1 VAAKVASSNLVS
13 HPIILEAEARQS
25 RTRERVHSCR
35 EARLN
40 SQRYHYRTK
49 IPKQAW
55 QPFET
60 EYRDRNRLFVLDYL
74 LGHPC
79 VDCGERDPVVLDFDH
94 VRGVKKAGVCF
105 LANIGTAS
113 LETLRA
119 EIEKCEVR
127 CANCHRRKTAIQFD
141 WKSKRKRIFRRAKQ
155 GKRKSQMLA
164 LDFPPEYSCLVLG
177 ALSSVGRA
185 AAF

>member
-1 VAAKVASSNLVS
+1 MKRCGKCGELKPFTDFYKS
-13 HPIILEAEARQS
+13 H
-25 RTRERVHSCR
+25 TKSCGYGSYCKPCQH
-35 EARLN
+35 EHYK
-40 SQRYHYRTK
+40 QRYHYRTR
-49 IPKQAW
+49 ILKQAW
-55 QPFET
+55 QPFKT